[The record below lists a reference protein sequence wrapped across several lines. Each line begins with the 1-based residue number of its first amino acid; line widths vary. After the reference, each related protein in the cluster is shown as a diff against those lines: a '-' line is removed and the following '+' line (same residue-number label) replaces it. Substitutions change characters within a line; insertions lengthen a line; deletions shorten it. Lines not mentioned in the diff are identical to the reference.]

1 MEIKNSKSRLIGSA
15 CIIAGTCMGAGM
27 LVLPLITAATGFVT
41 ASVLLILVALLMMA
55 TAFLIIEVNLH
66 FAPGVNFGNM
76 AKGTLGRW
84 GQVVSWFS
92 FLLLMYA
99 LTAAYTSQAS
109 TLLGLWLGDIGIV
122 LPVWLNSLIYIFA
135 FGAFV
140 YAGTSAVDGI
150 NKFLL
155 SVKGLAFIG
164 LTFMIAPH
172 VSMEDLSR
180 ASSNFNYIWIT
191 FPLLITSF
199 GFHTVLPSIRVYLNS
214 DKRSLRNVIIVGTLI
229 PLIAYLIWEVITL
242 GTIPL
247 YGPHSFDYIANN
259 GGSVTEL
266 VQVYQA
272 SFHSTWLS
280 TFATGFTNLAI
291 ATSFLGVT
299 LGLFNFN
306 QDSYNLTMRSPTH
319 KIPVFIITFLPPFLF
334 AVYYPNGFVMA
345 LGYASIFVVILLIV
359 MPAMMAWKVRNEKGK
374 NRLRSKL
381 YLLTIVLI
389 GVVII
394 GLQFA
399 GDTGMLLRFH

>member
-1 MEIKNSKSRLIGSA
+1 
-15 CIIAGTCMGAGM
+15 
-27 LVLPLITAATGFVT
+27 
-41 ASVLLILVALLMMA
+41 
-55 TAFLIIEVNLH
+55 
-66 FAPGVNFGNM
+66 
-76 AKGTLGRW
+76 LGRW
-84 GQVVSWFS
+84 GQIVSWFS

-109 TLLGLWLGDIGIV
+109 TLLGLWLGDIGIF

-140 YAGTSAVDGI
+140 YIGTSAVDGI

-164 LTFMIAPH
+164 LTFLIAPH
-172 VSMEDLSR
+172 VSIEDLSR
-180 ASSNFNYIWIT
+180 ESSDFNYIWIT

-199 GFHTVLPSIRVYLNS
+199 GFHTVLPSIRVYLHS

-306 QDSYNLTMRSPTH
+306 QDSYNLTKNTMMH

-345 LGYASIFVVILLIV
+345 LGYASIFVVILLIM
-359 MPAMMAWKVRNEKGK
+359 MPALMAWKVRNEKGK
-374 NRLRSKL
+374 NTLRSKL
-381 YLLTIVLI
+381 YLLTIILI

-394 GLQFA
+394 GLQFV
-399 GDTGMLLRFH
+399 GDAGMLPKFH